1 MIYIGL
7 KQRKKH
13 SGIRRNELANVF
25 TKRTSLLKI
34 FSIREVLKT
43 NKNVLKETSC
53 LLAYKWVKLYY

>member
-13 SGIRRNELANVF
+13 SGIRNELAYVF

-43 NKNVLKETSC
+43 IRMF
-53 LLAYKWVKLYY
+53 